1 MECSWDSV
9 TLVGGQILQL
19 LEAISYKHVS
29 WVGVG
34 LCTNSPFSVV
44 EYLLACAELV
54 CYTLSSHI
62 STLSYLENAVSLGS
76 STICGF
82 YNIPIP
88 SSAYISDIL
97 GGGGVLTKSSH
108 LGLSAPRSH
117 SVRCPVVGLLVPI
130 HWKKQLLWWRQ
141 SDANIYGHSNMPLG
155 VTLPPYSF
163 SRIMVLAAIHKL
175 QFTESPR
182 SPERKLETHELRW
195 GKKYMLIFTT
205 FWQKYI
211 PTFYYERR

>member
-97 GGGGVLTKSSH
+97 GGGGVDKVISFRTECSKVSLCTLSSC
-108 LGLSAPRSH
+108 GS
-117 SVRCPVVGLLVPI
+117 LLVPI